1 MLALRAHDLV
11 DLELHQ
17 FVHDAEPDSDAQRE
31 QALLRRSDELA
42 ERLLDLRWERT
53 LRRLQGRDD
62 LGGGYLLH
70 GGSSCPL
77 GLGLRPER
85 STVERT
91 GREDR
96 RSKFYESPDNL
107 SGYAFRMSPR
117 APAPPA
123 LFELESE
130 VMEEVWRQGRT
141 NVRAVM
147 EALNKKR
154 RKDRAY
160 TTYMTIM
167 ARLARKGLLHREREG
182 RTDMYWPK
190 LTREQFL

>member
-1 MLALRAHDLV
+1 
-11 DLELHQ
+11 
-17 FVHDAEPDSDAQRE
+17 
-31 QALLRRSDELA
+31 
-42 ERLLDLRWERT
+42 
-53 LRRLQGRDD
+53 
-62 LGGGYLLH
+62 
-70 GGSSCPL
+70 
-77 GLGLRPER
+77 
-85 STVERT
+85 
-91 GREDR
+91 
-96 RSKFYESPDNL
+96 
-107 SGYAFRMSPR
+107 MSPR

-182 RTDMYWPK
+182 RTDAYWPCMTRGEFQRARAQQEVGALVDEFGEVALVSFAKEIGK
-190 LTREQFL
+190 LDPERARKLRRLARGA

>member
-1 MLALRAHDLV
+1 
-11 DLELHQ
+11 
-17 FVHDAEPDSDAQRE
+17 
-31 QALLRRSDELA
+31 
-42 ERLLDLRWERT
+42 
-53 LRRLQGRDD
+53 
-62 LGGGYLLH
+62 
-70 GGSSCPL
+70 
-77 GLGLRPER
+77 
-85 STVERT
+85 
-91 GREDR
+91 
-96 RSKFYESPDNL
+96 
-107 SGYAFRMSPR
+107 MSPR

-130 VMEEVWRQGRT
+130 VMEEVWRQDRT

-190 LTREQFL
+190 LTREQFLRSRAQQEVSSLVDEFGEVALVHFAKEFDKLDPARIKQLRRLARGD

>member
-1 MLALRAHDLV
+1 
-11 DLELHQ
+11 
-17 FVHDAEPDSDAQRE
+17 
-31 QALLRRSDELA
+31 
-42 ERLLDLRWERT
+42 
-53 LRRLQGRDD
+53 
-62 LGGGYLLH
+62 
-70 GGSSCPL
+70 
-77 GLGLRPER
+77 
-85 STVERT
+85 
-91 GREDR
+91 
-96 RSKFYESPDNL
+96 
-107 SGYAFRMSPR
+107 MSPR
-117 APAPPA
+117 VSAPPS

-182 RTDMYWPK
+182 RTDAYWPR
-190 LTREQFL
+190 LTREEFQRARAEQEVGALVSEFGEVALVHFAKEFDKLDPARAKALRRLARGA

>member
-1 MLALRAHDLV
+1 
-11 DLELHQ
+11 
-17 FVHDAEPDSDAQRE
+17 
-31 QALLRRSDELA
+31 
-42 ERLLDLRWERT
+42 
-53 LRRLQGRDD
+53 
-62 LGGGYLLH
+62 
-70 GGSSCPL
+70 
-77 GLGLRPER
+77 
-85 STVERT
+85 
-91 GREDR
+91 
-96 RSKFYESPDNL
+96 
-107 SGYAFRMSPR
+107 MSPR
-117 APAPPA
+117 VPAPPS

-182 RTDMYWPK
+182 RTDAYWPR
-190 LTREQFL
+190 LTREEFQRARAEQEVGALVSEFGEVALVHFAKEFDKLDPARAKVLRRLARGA

>member
-1 MLALRAHDLV
+1 
-11 DLELHQ
+11 
-17 FVHDAEPDSDAQRE
+17 
-31 QALLRRSDELA
+31 
-42 ERLLDLRWERT
+42 
-53 LRRLQGRDD
+53 
-62 LGGGYLLH
+62 
-70 GGSSCPL
+70 
-77 GLGLRPER
+77 
-85 STVERT
+85 
-91 GREDR
+91 
-96 RSKFYESPDNL
+96 
-107 SGYAFRMSPR
+107 MSPR

-190 LTREQFL
+190 LTREQFLRSRAQQEVSSLVDEFGEVALVHFAKEFDKLDPARIKQLRRLARGD

>member
-1 MLALRAHDLV
+1 
-11 DLELHQ
+11 
-17 FVHDAEPDSDAQRE
+17 
-31 QALLRRSDELA
+31 
-42 ERLLDLRWERT
+42 
-53 LRRLQGRDD
+53 
-62 LGGGYLLH
+62 
-70 GGSSCPL
+70 
-77 GLGLRPER
+77 
-85 STVERT
+85 
-91 GREDR
+91 
-96 RSKFYESPDNL
+96 
-107 SGYAFRMSPR
+107 MSPR
-117 APAPPA
+117 VSAPPA

-182 RTDMYWPK
+182 RTDAYWPR
-190 LTREQFL
+190 LTREDFQRARAEQEVGALVSEFGEVALVHFAKEFDKLDPARAKALRRLARGA